1 MDKNLKAEIFKAN
14 IIQLVNSAGIDI
26 CTTYYILKDVLGL
39 VGQEYERLIKIAQE
53 EQMNS
58 QNEKEKEEQE

>member
-1 MDKNLKAEIFKAN
+1 MDKNLKAEIFKTN
-14 IIQLVNSAGIDI
+14 MIQLINSAGIDI

>member
-14 IIQLVNSAGIDI
+14 IIQLVNSAGVDI

-39 VGQEYERLIKIAQE
+39 VGQEYERLIKLAQE
-53 EQMNS
+53 EQMKS
-58 QNEKEKEEQE
+58 QNEKEKEEQK